1 MQPIKW
7 SFSGLKQYINC
18 PKQYHEV
25 KVLKNYVTKATEQM
39 LYGTAVHEALE
50 HYAKDGTE
58 LPQNYKR
65 FAALVDPLLEIDGTR
80 YPEYKMALTADKT
93 ACEFDDPNYWVRGI
107 VDLLIISGDTAFVV
121 DYKTGSDKYPD
132 VKQLRLMALMIYEHF
147 PEVEHIKAGLM
158 FVMHNN
164 FIPEEYYR
172 KQIPALWNSF
182 NGDVMRLE
190 MSAKNN
196 AWQANPTPLCGW
208 CPVSA
213 CEFHRTR

>member
-58 LPQNYKR
+58 LPENYKR
-65 FAALVDPLLEIDGTR
+65 FAKLVDPLLEIDGDR
-80 YPEYKMALTADKT
+80 YPEYEMGLRADKT
-93 ACEFDDPNYWVRGI
+93 ACGFKDEDYWVRGI
-107 VDLLIISGDTAFVV
+107 VDLMIISGDTAFIV
-121 DYKTGSDKYPD
+121 DYKTGSDRYPD
-132 VKQLRLMALMIYEHF
+132 VKQLRLMALMTYAHF
-147 PEVEHIKAGLM
+147 PQVEKIKAGLM

-164 FIPEEYYR
+164 FIAEDYHR
-172 KQIPALWNSF
+172 GKIPALWTSF
-182 NGDVMRLE
+182 NGDIERLK
-190 MSAKNN
+190 MSQETGM
-196 AWQANPTPLCGW
+196 WQMNPTPLCGW
-208 CPVSA
+208 CPVNT
-213 CEFHRTR
+213 CEHHRTR